1 MHGSAFTTRTFLAP
15 PFWLPRIW
23 TPKRSPLRLHIRSP
37 RLLPS
42 GEGAGK
48 DQAPEGSELYVR
60 LGGFSFELK
69 QQEGVKKL
77 PTAINLAEIEL
88 MAQCDVAETCE
99 EVAKHLT
106 EIQSLISNVL
116 IGVDYDTLLSQ
127 PGKGKLRD
135 QIIERIERALGKGH
149 IRNILFTKLVVS

>member
-1 MHGSAFTTRTFLAP
+1 
-15 PFWLPRIW
+15 
-23 TPKRSPLRLHIRSP
+23 
-37 RLLPS
+37 
-42 GEGAGK
+42 
-48 DQAPEGSELYVR
+48 
-60 LGGFSFELK
+60 
-69 QQEGVKKL
+69 L